1 MDHTTFMDDTLPA
14 IRQPNGDLLVPAPTA
29 RLLERVLRG
38 LEEELVALHGKTVG
52 EPGQMETRNETANR
66 QQLVDSLSASVGIT
80 PPTVK
85 ARPMPDVESLADSS
99 EPLGRLRAL
108 TWLLFKDRS

>member
-1 MDHTTFMDDTLPA
+1 MDHTALMEDTLPA

-29 RLLERVLRG
+29 RLLERVLRA
-38 LEEELVALHGKTVG
+38 LEEDLMALHGKTIG

-80 PPTVK
+80 PPTVE

-99 EPLGRLRAL
+99 EPLERLRAL
-108 TWLLFKDRS
+108 TWLLFNDRA